1 MTLFVIAY
9 LAGALTIVSPCILP
23 ILPFAFAR
31 ADQSFLRGTLPILVG
46 LAASFAGVVT
56 LSAVGGA
63 WAVRA
68 NELGRY
74 AAVALL
80 AVFAVTLIS
89 PRAAALLSCPFVA
102 LGERLSSGAGP
113 GHGTIGGSLLFGVAT
128 GFLWTPCAGPILG
141 LLLTGAAL
149 HGANLETSLL
159 LIAYSTGAATSLGLA
174 VFAGGPILAAMRRSL
189 GLGERIRQGL
199 GIAVIVGIVAIA
211 SGLDTGPLARLSYA
225 STNGI
230 EQALLD
236 RLGPDA
242 AAANRVRLADDHSV
256 SSAGDART
264 PHRSSLPDQG
274 AAPGLD
280 GAVVWLNSAPLTA
293 EQRRGKVVLVNFWT
307 YSCIN
312 CIRTL
317 PYVRAWAEK
326 YKDQGLLVIGVHAPE
341 FAFEKNIDNV
351 RQAIARF
358 GISHPVAIDNDFRI
372 WRAFGNS
379 YWPALYFIDAQGRIR
394 HRHFGEGDT
403 ARSEQVIQD
412 LLAEAAGNRAANG
425 GLVSPDGTGAQAAA
439 APVQA
444 RSGETYLGYL
454 KASGFASPEGVAGD
468 QARNYSIP
476 ILRLNRWG
484 LSGNWTVGAES
495 AALNRANGS
504 IAFRFS
510 ARDLHLVLG
519 PGPAGKPVRFRVTI
533 DGKAPGADHGADID
547 ADGTGVLSQT
557 GLYQLVRQ
565 AGDVRERSF
574 EVQFL
579 DPGVEAYAFTFG

>member
-9 LAGALTIVSPCILP
+9 LAGALTVVSPCILP
-23 ILPFAFAR
+23 ILPFVFAR
-31 ADQSFLRGTLPILVG
+31 ADQPFLRSTLPILVG

-63 WAVRA
+63 WMVRA
-68 NELGRY
+68 NELGRH

-80 AVFAVTLIS
+80 AVFAATLIS
-89 PRAAALLSCPFVA
+89 PRAAALLSRPFVA
-102 LGERLSSGAGP
+102 LGERLARGVGS
-113 GHGTIGGSLLFGVAT
+113 GHGTIGGSLLLGVAT
-128 GFLWTPCAGPILG
+128 GFLWTPCAGPVLG

-159 LIAYSTGAATSLGLA
+159 LIAYSTGTATALGLA
-174 VFAGGPILAAMRRSL
+174 LLAGGPIFAAMRRSL
-189 GLGERIRQGL
+189 GIGERVRQGL
-199 GIAVIVGIVAIA
+199 GIAILASIVAIA

-242 AAANRVRLADDHSV
+242 AAANRTRLADDHSAG
-256 SSAGDART
+256 SASDART
-264 PHRSSLPDQG
+264 PHRSPLPDQG

-280 GAVVWLNSAPLTA
+280 GAVAWLNSAPLSA

-326 YKDQGLLVIGVHAPE
+326 YKEQGLLVVGVHAPE

-351 RQAIARF
+351 RQAVARF

-379 YWPALYFIDAQGRIR
+379 YWPALYFIDGQGRIR
-394 HRHFGEGDT
+394 HRQFGEGDT

-412 LLAEAAGNRAANG
+412 LLAEAAGSRAVNG
-425 GLVSPDGTGAQAAA
+425 GLVSPAATGAEAAA
-439 APVQA
+439 APAQA
-444 RSGETYLGYL
+444 RSDETYLGYL
-454 KASGFASPEGVAGD
+454 KASGFASPEGIAGD

-476 ILRLNRWG
+476 TLRLNRWG
-484 LSGNWTVGAES
+484 LSGNWTVGAEH
-495 AALNRANGS
+495 ATLNRSNGS
-504 IAFRFS
+504 IAYRFS

-519 PGPAGKPVRFRVTI
+519 PGPAGKPLRFRVTI

-547 ADGTGVLSQT
+547 AEGTGVVSQT

-579 DPGVEAYAFTFG
+579 DPGAQAYAFTFG